1 VGDFGIG
8 WTLDLKNIR
17 LQKNRNLG
25 LGWEQTST
33 GGGFATYCLDPRKAR
48 TVTITFPDGRAHKF
62 QVTTVPDCQF
72 GAPITGPAVLY
83 DPLANTRGSLVSMA
97 EDFDEVLVSAN
108 LGPAE
113 LLEYNGNV
121 YNPSLFQYTSDEG
134 EAFIIDERDGLR
146 SMTDRN
152 SNRLTVSTNGIT
164 WTNTVT
170 GGPGLGVAFQRDG
183 TGRIT
188 NILDVAGNS
197 MAYRYDTNGNLIT
210 FVDRVNLTNTFTYD
224 NQHAPHR
231 QRCAG
236 NARDRDG
243 L

>member
-1 VGDFGIG
+1 MSAVFLPSGPRLVNPRRVMRALVLLLLCLSEFVAEARESRTYDSRDKRVGDFGVG

-33 GGGFATYCLDPRKAR
+33 GGGFATYCLNPRKPR
-48 TVTITFPDGRAHKF
+48 VVTITFPDGRAYKF
-62 QVTTVPDCQF
+62 QVTTSPDCQF

-83 DPLANTRGSLVSMA
+83 EPLANTRGSLVSLA

-134 EAFIIDERDGLR
+134 EVFVLHERDGLR

-152 SNRLTVSTNGIT
+152 GNRVTVSTNGMGAT
-164 WTNTVT
+164 HGF
-170 GGPGLGVAFQRDG
+170 GGR
-183 TGRIT
+183 
-188 NILDVAGNS
+188 
-197 MAYRYDTNGNLIT
+197 
-210 FVDRVNLTNTFTYD
+210 
-224 NQHAPHR
+224 
-231 QRCAG
+231 
-236 NARDRDG
+236 
-243 L
+243 